1 MTPSDTTDNNF
12 ASSELTDQ
20 ITTFST
26 SVANNLDTLSSL
38 KSDLN
43 NLQTNSCLSGS
54 SSEPCDFS
62 ELNTQIDSANS
73 NIDTILADGPTLT
86 QNLLKN
92 NNLINASLAQIN
104 SNYLLNSRVSG
115 KTLDNLTQQNRQ
127 LKQEVNNKR
136 RMTEINNY
144 YSNMNT
150 YLNIVM
156 RNLVIILAVL
166 IFFTVLSK
174 KGILPGNISTMVTV
188 ICVLGIIGYVIY
200 TIYDINIR
208 DRFNF
213 SEYVIPFDLTAKRL
227 EPSGNETGFTDIR
240 KVLGNELMGGINQL
254 QGLTDTCIG
263 NACCSTGTI
272 YDVTRGSCILECS
285 GGKVYTET
293 INPSTGKPVASCTS
307 PSN

>member
-1 MTPSDTTDNNF
+1 MAPTDTTDNNF

-20 ITTFST
+20 ISTFAT
-26 SVANNLDTLSSL
+26 KTANNLDTLSSL

-43 NLQTNSCLSGS
+43 NLQTNACLNGT
-54 SSEPCDFS
+54 SSERCDFS
-62 ELNTQIDSANS
+62 VLNSEIDSAKSSIN
-73 NIDTILADGPTLT
+73 TILDDGPILT

-92 NNLINASLAQIN
+92 NNLINGAIAQIN
-104 SNYLLNSRVSG
+104 SNYMLNSRVSG
-115 KTLDNLTQQNRQ
+115 KTFDNLTQQNRQ

-174 KGILPGNISTMVTV
+174 KGILPQNISTMITV

-227 EPSGNETGFTDIR
+227 EASGNTTGFTDIR

-263 NACCSTGTI
+263 KTCCETGTI
-272 YDVTRGSCILECS
+272 YDIKRDACILECS

-293 INPSTGKPVASCTS
+293 INPTTGKPVASCTS